1 MGSVPR
7 DSGIGEVSR
16 TSVWLLDPSV
26 LVVVRTE
33 VNHAPFGLRHGARVI
48 KILSKWFS
56 FTRLETRTKESNIYA
71 SAGVAN
77 PRA

>member
-1 MGSVPR
+1 VPR
-7 DSGIGEVSR
+7 DSGSGEVSR
-16 TSVWLLDPSV
+16 TSVWLLDPIV
-26 LVVVRTE
+26 LVAARTE
-33 VNHAPFGLRHGARVI
+33 VDHAPFGLRHGARVI
-48 KILSKWFS
+48 TILSKWLS